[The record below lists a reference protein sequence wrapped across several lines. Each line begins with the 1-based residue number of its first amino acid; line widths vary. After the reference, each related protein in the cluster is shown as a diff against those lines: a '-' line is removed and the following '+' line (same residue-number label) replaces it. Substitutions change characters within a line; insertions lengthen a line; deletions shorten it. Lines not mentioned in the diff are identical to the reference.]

1 MTRGSCASPVVLAQ
15 GQVTGTPSHG
25 RSPVAASVI
34 REYDTPYARVA
45 LVKVRLQGVAV
56 EALNGVTSAQVLIN
70 DMPFEQGAVELPLED
85 CRAVG
90 RTRHHSVAVEIGG
103 ELQFL
108 HDAED
113 GHRVA
118 SSHPDAGTW
127 TEDQQASDLHLDKQ
141 RHVL

>member
-1 MTRGSCASPVVLAQ
+1 M
-15 GQVTGTPSHG
+15 
-25 RSPVAASVI
+25 AASVI
-34 REYDTPYARVA
+34 RDYDTPYARVA

-70 DMPFEQGAVELPLED
+70 DMPFEQGAVQLPLED

-113 GHRVA
+113 GHRDA
-118 SSHPDAGTW
+118 PSHLDAGTW